1 MTLKIGDTVQLK
13 SGSPVMTV
21 TGFVP
26 EGSGRQLLKCTWFDQ
41 TDNERTS
48 AYPPEALKACGGE
61 ESSTP

>member
-26 EGSGRQLLKCTWFDQ
+26 ESSGKQLLKCTWFDK
-41 TDNERTS
+41 TDNERAA
-48 AYPPEALKACGGE
+48 AYPPEALKACGDD
-61 ESSTP
+61 ESLTP